1 MCILQHE
8 SNVSIIL
15 TNKVLKAFA
24 RESCKILVFGK
35 LQFILCQ
42 HYVRRSCISIANIC
56 SITIKTLFLPLY
68 CPAVSKTVFFYH
80 QKNCIIIWLT
90 PSSRRQI
97 MPKKVGQKKRHLVK
111 QIQSFRPK
119 VWKLREKMSWLPFEI
134 RNVEN

>member
-24 RESCKILVFGK
+24 RESCKILAFGK

-56 SITIKTLFLPLY
+56 SITIETLFLPLY
-68 CPAVSKTVFFYH
+68 CPAVSKTVFFSSSKKLYYY
-80 QKNCIIIWLT
+80 LVD

-111 QIQSFRPK
+111 QIQTFRPK
-119 VWKLREKMSWLPFEI
+119 L
-134 RNVEN
+134 

>member
-24 RESCKILVFGK
+24 RESCKILAFGK

-56 SITIKTLFLPLY
+56 SITIETLFLPLY
-68 CPAVSKTVFFYH
+68 CPAVSKTVFFSSSKKLYYY
-80 QKNCIIIWLT
+80 LVD

-111 QIQSFRPK
+111 QIQTFRPK
-119 VWKLREKMSWLPFEI
+119 FCKSREKCRDFSFEI